1 LTTAEKSKA
10 SLLPQGFGVVAD
22 VAGVVGLLL
31 GGGKGIVLTA
41 GLLGV
46 LAGSSLVLLSWGKP
60 LGRAAAVGLAVALIG
75 AGVFGYRLG
84 TETTA
89 PAPVG
94 SPVTPA
100 GGTPS
105 SGTPS
110 SGTPA
115 TGRPT
120 ASGTSAAASFTGQV
134 RLTYGTGV
142 DLDRNQADGAEVTG
156 PNGDVDLFLKK
167 YDPVASPTV
176 LANGGDLYADDG
188 PAKDAQARCAHA
200 LKEQEKPSLFYVSDG
215 AQYCFATS
223 GGDTGWMRINDRS
236 FEGVVAKDYV
246 VLDVEV
252 WKRAA

>member
-1 LTTAEKSKA
+1 MTTAEKSKA

-22 VAGVVGLLL
+22 VAGVAGLLL

-41 GLLGV
+41 GLLGA
-46 LAGSSLVLLSWGKP
+46 LAGSSLVLMSWGKP

-84 TETTA
+84 TETEA
-89 PAPVG
+89 PASAG
-94 SPVTPA
+94 SPVTPI

-105 SGTPS
+105 SGTS
-110 SGTPA
+110 A

-120 ASGTSAAASFTGQV
+120 AADTPAAASFTGQV

-142 DLDRNQADGAEVTG
+142 DLDRNQAEGTEVTG